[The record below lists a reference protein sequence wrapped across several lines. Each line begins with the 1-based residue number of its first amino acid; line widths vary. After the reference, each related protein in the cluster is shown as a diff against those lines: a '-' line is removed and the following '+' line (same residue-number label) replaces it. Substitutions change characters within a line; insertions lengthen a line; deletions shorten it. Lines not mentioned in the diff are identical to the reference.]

1 MNSIMHTSI
10 LRNIMTA
17 CLCALLFLISGTGE
31 TAMTT
36 EEKEKSIFNFD
47 SPAEVAQWRTIDDVV
62 MGGVSQSVIK
72 AGSQGTCLFTG
83 TVSLENFGG
92 FASASSLPSAYNLG
106 GFMGIAIRVK
116 GDGKRYKFTVK
127 TDTAFSGFT
136 YQAPFNTESDAWI
149 ELRFAFKSF
158 VPMFRGSVMDNVEPI
173 DPEKVKSFGLLIADK
188 QKGPFKLEIDWIKAY
203 RSIHDK

>member
-1 MNSIMHTSI
+1 MHCSIHNKI
-10 LRNIMTA
+10 LKNALPA
-17 CLCALLFLISGTGE
+17 CLWPLLFIMLLTGE
-31 TAMTT
+31 TVMSA
-36 EEKEKSIFNFD
+36 EEKEKLIFNFD
-47 SPAEVAQWRTIDDVV
+47 SPTEVAQWRTIDDVV
-62 MGGVSQSVIK
+62 MGGVSQSVIQ
-72 AGSQGTCLFTG
+72 AGSQSTCLFTG

-92 FASASSLPSAYNLG
+92 FASASSLPGAYNLG

-136 YQAPFNTESDAWI
+136 YQAPFNTESNAWT
-149 ELRFAFKSF
+149 ELRFPFKSF

-188 QKGPFKLEIDWIKAY
+188 QKGPFRLEIDWIKAY
-203 RSIHDK
+203 RSINDK

>member
-1 MNSIMHTSI
+1 MHCSIHNKI
-10 LRNIMTA
+10 LKNAMPA
-17 CLCALLFLISGTGE
+17 CLWPLLFVILLTGE
-31 TAMTT
+31 PVMSA
-36 EEKEKSIFNFD
+36 EEKEKLIFNFD

-62 MGGVSQSVIK
+62 MGGVSQSVIQ

-92 FASASSLPSAYNLG
+92 FASASSLPASYNLG
-106 GFMGIAIRVK
+106 GFTGIAIRVK
-116 GDGKRYKFTVK
+116 GDGKRYKFTTK
-127 TDTAFSGFT
+127 TDTAFTGFS
-136 YQAPFNTESDAWI
+136 YQALFNTENGTWAVI
-149 ELRFAFKSF
+149 QLPFKTF

-203 RSIHDK
+203 RSMNDK

>member
-1 MNSIMHTSI
+1 MHSIM
-10 LRNIMTA
+10 RNHNPQNRRGA
-17 CLCALLFLISGTGE
+17 GCCALLFVILLTGE

-36 EEKEKSIFNFD
+36 EEKEKLIFNFD
-47 SPAEVAQWRTIDDVV
+47 SPAELAQWRTIDDVI
-62 MGGVSQSVIK
+62 MGGVSQSVIQ

-92 FASASSLPSAYNLG
+92 FASASSLPAAYNLG
-106 GFMGIAIRVK
+106 GFSGIAIRVK

-136 YQAPFNTESDAWI
+136 YQAPFNTENNTWSI
-149 ELRFAFKSF
+149 IKFPFKTF
-158 VPMFRGSVMDNVEPI
+158 VPTFRGSVMDNVEPI
-173 DPEKVKSFGLLIADK
+173 DPEKVQSFGLLIADK

-203 RSIHDK
+203 R

>member
-1 MNSIMHTSI
+1 MHCTMRNQI
-10 LRNIMTA
+10 LKNALPA
-17 CLCALLFLISGTGE
+17 CLWSLLLIILLTGE
-31 TAMTT
+31 PVMSA
-36 EEKEKSIFNFD
+36 EEKEKLIFNFD

-62 MGGVSQSVIK
+62 MGGVSQSVIQ

-92 FASASSLPSAYNLG
+92 FASASSLPAAYNLG
-106 GFMGIAIRVK
+106 GFTGIAIRVQ

-136 YQAPFNTESDAWI
+136 YQAPFNTESGAWT
-149 ELRFAFKSF
+149 ELRFPFKSF

-203 RSIHDK
+203 R